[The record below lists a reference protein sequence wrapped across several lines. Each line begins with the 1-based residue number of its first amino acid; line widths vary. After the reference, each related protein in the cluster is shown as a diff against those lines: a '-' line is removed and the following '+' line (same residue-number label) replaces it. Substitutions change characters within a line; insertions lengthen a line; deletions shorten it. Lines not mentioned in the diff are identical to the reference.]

1 MPYVFELGIST
12 TNRPGRET
20 SWVRRAPL
28 APIGFLVTWLMIS
41 CLALSIC
48 SMRRLPPFS
57 TMSSA
62 SYCTS
67 PRYSTAFFGVPMS
80 TNAASMPGRTFC
92 TRPR

>member
-1 MPYVFELGIST
+1 MLLGMST
-12 TNRPGRET
+12 TKRPGSDT

-28 APIGFLVTWLMIS
+28 APIGFLVTWQTIVCFGLQH
-41 CLALSIC
+41 LLDA
-48 SMRRLPPFS
+48 RAAPFS
-57 TMSSA
+57 SMSSA

-92 TRPR
+92 TLPR